1 MAWSKGNVKILI
13 SLWKRGKPMKEIME
27 ALNGVTKSAI
37 IGKIHRLGLSNR
49 NDLTERDYTM
59 AMNEVD
65 MCMNI
70 RETLLDQRKEA
81 WSKIRTFDAIP
92 TQILHVEAYL
102 KLLKEVE
109 RLRGVV
115 TELSGEKFNEYQA
128 KRKKQSDD
136 WANGRAPNGFPTRQD
151 GLPHRDS

>member
-1 MAWSKGNVKILI
+1 MAWNNPDVKLLI
-13 SLWKRGKPMKEIME
+13 SMWKRGKSMREMRE
-27 ALNGVTKSAI
+27 ALNGITKSAI
-37 IGKIHRLGLSNR
+37 VGKIHRLGLSNR
-49 NDLTERDYTM
+49 NELTERDYTM

-65 MCMNI
+65 MCMNV
-70 RETLLDQRKEA
+70 RETLLDKRKEA
-81 WSKIRTFDAIP
+81 YDRIRTFDAIP
-92 TQILHVEAYL
+92 TQIIHVEAYL

-109 RLRGVV
+109 RLRSVV

-136 WANGRAPNGFPTRQD
+136 WANGRAANGFPTRQD